1 MYSMGGGLSKM
12 RLLKIM
18 LVGLDNAGKTTF
30 IKWLRSNLNG
40 NPGQNLNTVPTVGY
54 NMEKFVKNNFQ
65 YQIYDMSGQSK
76 YREMWNNYCKEIVGI
91 IFVIDS
97 TDYLRFQVVANEV
110 ELLLEQEDIKNR
122 PVPILFL
129 ANKSDMQGAIAIE
142 SMKEKLKLSVITDR
156 QWEIFQTNSLKGAN
170 IENGFQWLTVSI
182 TKAFPEAKYQN

>member
-1 MYSMGGGLSKM
+1 MGSGLSKM

-30 IKWLRSNLNG
+30 IKWLRSNLSG

-54 NMEKFVKNNFQ
+54 NMEKFVKNNLQ

-129 ANKSDMQGAIAIE
+129 ANKSDMQGAVATE
-142 SMKEKLKLSVITDR
+142 SMKEMLKLSVITDR
-156 QWEIFQTNSLKGAN
+156 KWEIFQTNSLKGAN
-170 IENGFQWLTVSI
+170 IENGFQWLTSSI
-182 TKAFPEAKYQN
+182 LKAFPEAKQN